1 MSSEITGLEMINVID
16 LKLDKSLVLIVIS
29 FESTMS
35 TQSLLV
41 N

>member
-1 MSSEITGLEMINVID
+1 MGLETINVID

>member
-1 MSSEITGLEMINVID
+1 MGLETINVID
-16 LKLDKSLVLIVIS
+16 LKLDKSFVLIVIS

>member
-1 MSSEITGLEMINVID
+1 MGLEMINVID